1 MEFDTRV
8 RKPTRDPGKE
18 LLLKN
23 ATGGRVA
30 YTQGLLCPSLLMII
44 QVVQHATH
52 LLAYKY
58 PEPTTILRS
67 HQLAPSVGTKK
78 ESENAAKEEQSAI
91 VENIDVQE
99 EADDTGTSIN
109 QRKTLNLVGNLSSLA
124 YSGTCHLYSGRE
136 PVISGLLRNL
146 SSLAYSGTCHL
157 YCGRE
162 PVISTLVGNLSSL
175 AYSGTC
181 DLYSGREPVIST
193 LVGNLSSLAYSGT
206 CHLYSGREPV
216 ISGLL
221 RNL

>member
-1 MEFDTRV
+1 MGLRKVVLKTTSDKKLTLNDGDTRV
-8 RKPTRDPGKE
+8 RKPTRDPRKE

-78 ESENAAKEEQSAI
+78 ESENASKEEQSAI

-109 QRKTLNLVGNLSSLA
+109 QRKTLNL
-124 YSGTCHLYSGRE
+124 GTCHLYSGRE
-136 PVISGLLRNL
+136 PVILHLGSTPSPRSSGE
-146 SSLAYSGTCHL
+146 CH
-157 YCGRE
+157 
-162 PVISTLVGNLSSL
+162 
-175 AYSGTC
+175 
-181 DLYSGREPVIST
+181 LYSGREPVIST
-193 LVGNLSSLAYSGT
+193 LVGNLATLQLGP
-206 CHLYSGREPV
+206 LV
-216 ISGLL
+216 
-221 RNL
+221 